1 MSLSRNEAPE
11 QQDYEKN
18 PFKDVLP
25 VEASAK
31 MSSLH
36 KGKMLATL
44 SNLAKEQ
51 KFAKQS
57 LHKNGLDIPL
67 GVFKKYCKALKS
79 TKPTLV
85 DKIIQ
90 SLGVE
95 IEGPK
100 PRVSWE
106 IFLQLNCLLNFFS
119 SSKDQYIDF
128 FAGIFDPYK
137 RGIVPL

>member
-1 MSLSRNEAPE
+1 MSLARNEAPE
-11 QQDYEKN
+11 QHDYEKN

-25 VEASAK
+25 VEATAK

-67 GVFKKYCKALKS
+67 RVFKKYCKALKS

-85 DKIIQ
+85 DKII
-90 SLGVE
+90 
-95 IEGPK
+95 
-100 PRVSWE
+100 
-106 IFLQLNCLLNFFS
+106 
-119 SSKDQYIDF
+119 
-128 FAGIFDPYK
+128 
-137 RGIVPL
+137 